1 MSLKKSINSI
11 LFFDRRAIKRW
22 SVFLTTF
29 LIGQGAVQILQAVT
43 GFLIIRW
50 LSVEEYAQYSLAF
63 AFQSTAQGLVEFG
76 FSGAIIALVGNKIN
90 NKSIIG
96 NYIKAGRFYRD
107 RSFIIIAVVISIVF
121 PLFALDHN
129 WSWPVTCLLLVGILS
144 NLFFSGNI
152 SYYKP
157 VLQMHK
163 CFRGIYKISVFT
175 LIIRFILVYIPYLF
189 NALNAWIAVLST
201 SLMTIINGRSFKK
214 KAQSY
219 LEEPS
224 QSDAEVRKEM
234 FNYIKPIIPGILF
247 ATVQAQVTIFIIS
260 IFGDTENI
268 AEVGA
273 LSRLGQL
280 YTILNL
286 SASVLIAPFIARQS
300 TDGLLGKFIMI
311 TLLYSVFLLGIVF
324 IGYFYPEIFFMVL
337 GSKYDHLNAELVL
350 LLVFS
355 GLNVLNGVIWAM
367 TSSRKW
373 IYSWMPVVSISGT
386 ILVQVLAALSLNLS
400 TTYNVLLFSLYT
412 SAFVL
417 FTRILVAFVGFKNLK
432 NG

>member
-247 ATVQAQVTIFIIS
+247 ATVQAQVTKDALINQMVTLGYDES
-260 IFGDTENI
+260 NNSTEGDSPAALGNRI
-268 AEVGA
+268 AN
-273 LSRLGQL
+273 
-280 YTILNL
+280 TILSFSWNDG
-286 SASVLIAPFIARQS
+286 SGEAEGYVEFS
-300 TDGLLGKFIMI
+300 TSI
-311 TLLYSVFLLGIVF
+311 
-324 IGYFYPEIFFMVL
+324 
-337 GSKYDHLNAELVL
+337 LV
-350 LLVFS
+350 
-355 GLNVLNGVIWAM
+355 
-367 TSSRKW
+367 
-373 IYSWMPVVSISGT
+373 VVSPEVCDIS
-386 ILVQVLAALSLNLS
+386 
-400 TTYNVLLFSLYT
+400 
-412 SAFVL
+412 
-417 FTRILVAFVGFKNLK
+417 
-432 NG
+432 